1 MTSQLSDLTLTVKKM
16 VNCSHYI
23 AFVWQMQI
31 HSGES
36 TMGLARADLFSLA
49 KSEKSTNSIATQIK
63 YYIILCLVSELI
75 NDLNT
80 LLNER
85 LTFCGFHAV
94 LLGT

>member
-23 AFVWQMQI
+23 AFVWQI

-63 YYIILCLVSELI
+63 YYIILYLVSELI